1 MSSFPQQ
8 LAYSGALKPAGVKAR
23 MNRTEFLPLSAGT
36 FSPAG
41 ARIITIPVSS
51 QMFLDTSRSFVTLN
65 VSATV
70 ATQPAYL
77 RSGYS
82 LFSRLRVL
90 NSGGQVL
97 EDIQNFGLWAN
108 RYIDMLVPPSQ
119 RGGQLTASGFASN
132 QNGVWRDPAGSTVQG
147 ALTTDNMMAFPA
159 GATTSFDLVIPLA
172 LSGILNM
179 TSARHGDAGQGLYL
193 PLGITNGGIQ
203 IELTLR
209 DSFYDCL
216 EGVATTS
223 ITALSVTNVKYSAML
238 LDFGPE
244 VLMNLK
250 QAIMA
255 QGGRAFISSESYN
268 VQTLASASTARS
280 FNVAFKAR
288 SVKGIAWI
296 NRLAT
301 QNNSDVN
308 SYDASVYYT
317 PTDTY
322 ILAAG
327 VRVPPQP
334 INNWPQHLEN
344 LQEYFGRPCVGAF
357 APSACYTS
365 NTIAF
370 ANRALLGS
378 FMSGIDLESVRDYLE
393 SGADAS
399 GTVNFVINQTTTDA
413 SSTYTDVCVHFDQVV
428 IFDVMSG
435 QITTSY

>member
-1 MSSFPQQ
+1 
-8 LAYSGALKPAGVKAR
+8 
-23 MNRTEFLPLSAGT
+23 
-36 FSPAG
+36 
-41 ARIITIPVSS
+41 
-51 QMFLDTSRSFVTLN
+51 MFLDTSRSFVTLN

-108 RYIDMLVPPSQ
+108 RYIDMLISPAQ
-119 RGGQLTASGFASN
+119 RGGQLSSVGFASN
-132 QNGVWRDPAGSTVQG
+132 QSGVQG
-147 ALTTDNMMAFPA
+147 GAQQALSTANMMTFPA
-159 GATTSFDLVIPLA
+159 GATTSFDLVVPLA

-209 DSFYDCL
+209 DSVYDCL
-216 EGVATTS
+216 EGIATTS

-255 QGGRAFISSESYN
+255 QGGRAFVSSESYN

-344 LQEYFGRPCVGAF
+344 LQEYFGRPCVGPF
-357 APSACYTS
+357 GSSACYTS

-370 ANRALLGS
+370 ANQALLGS